1 MSTPALKILMTGHH
15 NGLLNTLRKT
25 AAYHPRAEVIPAH
38 PKSIP
43 DLQHNDIGMV
53 LVLHNPPESDG
64 LACLREWKRL
74 YPQAA
79 VIVATSD
86 TSFQT
91 TNQIWRAGACDVLS
105 LASNEEQILSCL
117 EAWCSG
123 FQLAALPSASANTRR
138 NRAIKAVVAASVPG
152 LIALPL
158 EALPPASSSNVMKHP
173 ETEVSEAVFR
183 GLEVNFFGAFSAR
196 LFGKPVIL
204 TKQAEQIFAYLVY
217 HHSGNALSREHLG
230 KVFWPE
236 KHDFS
241 PEGAR
246 RSLNVEITKIRKSLR
261 AACGQKREF
270 IVHQSQRYQMEETL
284 EISSDIDRF
293 KAILAEVKKAVW
305 ENREVSNDL
314 FREALQIYTG
324 NFMENST
331 VESHSWIE
339 IERHRLSNDFL
350 ELALCYGEQLYRQGD
365 YTKTAA
371 VCRDIL
377 QRDNCLEV
385 IHRRLMDCYYRLG
398 MCDKAL
404 EQYRRC
410 CLMME
415 HEFQSKP
422 SPETIQLFQLIR
434 RDCGTPKEADA

>member
-25 AAYHPRAEVIPAH
+25 AAHHPRAEVISAS

-43 DLQHNDIGMV
+43 DLQHDDIGMV

-64 LACLREWKRL
+64 LSGLREWKRR
-74 YPQAA
+74 YPHAA

-105 LASNEEQILSCL
+105 LTSNEEQILSCL
-117 EAWCSG
+117 EAYCSG
-123 FQLAALPSASANTRR
+123 FQMVAHPTASSVGVRNNALLSMMAAT
-138 NRAIKAVVAASVPG
+138 VPG

-158 EALPPASSSNVMKHP
+158 ETLPPAASSDLPLRPDV
-173 ETEVSEAVFR
+173 EVSEAVFR
-183 GLEVNFFGAFSAR
+183 GLEVNFFGAFTAR
-196 LFGKPVIL
+196 LFGKPVVL

-217 HHSGNALSREHLG
+217 HHRGKALSREHLG

-236 KHDFS
+236 KHEFS

-261 AACGQKREF
+261 TTCGQKREF
-270 IVHQSQRYQMEETL
+270 IVHQNQRYQMEDTL
-284 EISSDIDRF
+284 EIASDIDRF
-293 KAILAEVKKAVW
+293 KAILSEVKKAVW
-305 ENREVSNDL
+305 EGREVSNDL
-314 FREALQIYTG
+314 FREALLIYHG
-324 NFMENST
+324 NFMENCA
-331 VESHSWIE
+331 VESHSWVE

-410 CLMME
+410 CTMME

-422 SPETIQLFQLIR
+422 SPETIQLFQL
-434 RDCGTPKEADA
+434 